1 MIYMVKWLTVNIT
14 QAVNMIF
21 ELLLPSLIAGL
32 LIALSSGSLGCFV
45 IWRRMAFFSD
55 TLAHSAILGTALAL
69 IAEVDVIYGLIGFGA
84 VVAFTMA
91 QFDHGQRHVS
101 SDTLLAIIAQSSLA
115 LGVLLLPLTGTQVNI
130 EALLFGDI
138 LAISWTDVIVTA
150 AITFT
155 IVTLLLLNWPALLA
169 LCIDEDLAATE
180 GIKTKRYKLLLFL
193 LLVAL
198 VAIAVQMLG
207 VLLISSLLLIPA
219 AAARRLS
226 HTPQQMLF
234 IAPFLGMLAVVCGL
248 ILAYFLNLAAGPAVV
263 VTSAFL
269 WLLCLFKQTD

>member
-1 MIYMVKWLTVNIT
+1 
-14 QAVNMIF
+14 MIF
-21 ELLLPSLIAGL
+21 ELLLPSLLAGL
-32 LIALSSGSLGCFV
+32 LIALSSGALGCFV

-69 IAEVDVIYGLIGFGA
+69 IAKVDILYGLIGFGI
-84 VVAFTMA
+84 VVAITMA
-91 QFDHGQRHVS
+91 RFDNGRRQVS

-115 LGVLLLPLTGTQVNI
+115 LGVLLLPLTGTQINI

-138 LAISWTDVIVTA
+138 LAVNWQDVMITS
-150 AITFT
+150 AITLAI
-155 IVTLLLLNWPALLA
+155 IVLLALNWPALLA

-180 GIKTKRYKLLLFL
+180 GIATQRYKLLLFL

-234 IAPFLGMLAVVCGL
+234 IAPVLGMLAVIFGL
-248 ILAYFLNLAAGPAVV
+248 ALAYWQNLAAGPAVV
-263 VTSAFL
+263 VTSTL
-269 WLLCLFKQTD
+269 IWLLCLMRNSD

>member
-1 MIYMVKWLTVNIT
+1 
-14 QAVNMIF
+14 MIF
-21 ELLLPSLIAGL
+21 ELMLPSLIAGL
-32 LIALSSGSLGCFV
+32 FIALSSGSLGCFV

-69 IAEVDVIYGLIGFGA
+69 IAEIQVIYGLIGFGIL
-84 VVAFTMA
+84 VALTMA
-91 QFDHGQRHVS
+91 KFDNGRRHVS

-115 LGVLLLPLTGTQVNI
+115 LGMLLLPLTGTQVNI

-138 LAISWTDVIVTA
+138 LAISWQDVFITA
-150 AITFT
+150 AITT
-155 IVTLLLLNWPALLA
+155 VIVILLAFNWSDLLA

-180 GIKTKRYKLLLFL
+180 GIATKRLKLLLFL

-226 HTPQQMLF
+226 HTPTQMLC
-234 IAPFLGMLAVVCGL
+234 IAPVLGMIAVICGL
-248 ILAYFLNLAAGPAVV
+248 ALAYFLNLAAGPAVV
-263 VTSAFL
+263 VTSTMI
-269 WLLCLFKQTD
+269 WLLCLIKKSD